1 MTKNNFK
8 LSRSSG
14 WVIFLSLS
22 ITGCANDAYVTAP
35 NFGSAVRNAVSAQ
48 TLNQDAGKQQPAK
61 AGADGVIMKSAVD
74 RYQSTYELPP
84 PPVNVLNIGVGG
96 SAGGTGR

>member
-1 MTKNNFK
+1 MTKNYFK
-8 LSRSSG
+8 LSRPSG

-22 ITGCANDAYVTAP
+22 ITGCANDPYVTAP
-35 NFGSAVRNAVSAQ
+35 NFGSAVRKAVSAQ

-61 AGADGVIMKSAVD
+61 AGADGVIMKSTVD
-74 RYQSTYELPP
+74 RYQSTYEMPP
-84 PPVNVLNIGVGG
+84 PPVNVFNIGVGG

>member
-22 ITGCANDAYVTAP
+22 ITGCANDAYMTAP
-35 NFGSAVRNAVSAQ
+35 NFGRAVRKAVSAQ
-48 TLNQDAGKQQPAK
+48 TLNQDAGKQQTFK

-84 PPVNVLNIGVGG
+84 PPVNVFNIGVGG
-96 SAGGTGR
+96 SAGGAGR